1 LERGE
6 HTVLNQNSVFGRRD
20 RVIAQQVEEQTVLL
34 DIESGQYFALN
45 EVGKSVWDL
54 CDGTRTVAQVADAI
68 CSGYDVVEEV
78 ALTDASALLEAL
90 AGVGLV
96 STT

>member
-1 LERGE
+1 M
-6 HTVLNQNSVFGRRD
+6 LNQNSVFGRRD